1 MFYKVSAIIRSS
13 SLEAVEGNLQRAN
26 IRGITVTPVKGY
38 GDYKNFFAADWMKPF
53 VKIEIFTA
61 RGGAVADAIV
71 EAAHTGQPG
80 DGIVSIERTEDLIR
94 IRERRSVQVDETS

>member
-13 SLEAVEGNLQRAN
+13 SLEAVEEKLQRAN
-26 IRGITVTPVKGY
+26 ICGITVTPVKGY
-38 GDYKNFFAADWMKPF
+38 GDHKNFFAADWMKPF

-61 RGGAVADAIV
+61 RGRAVADAIV

-80 DGIVSIERTEDLIR
+80 DGIVAIERAEEIIR
-94 IRERRSVQVDETS
+94 IRERRSLQVHEAT

>member
-13 SLEAVEGNLQRAN
+13 SLEAVEKNLQQAN

-61 RGGAVADAIV
+61 RARAVANAIV
-71 EAAHTGQPG
+71 EAAHSGQPG
-80 DGIVSIERTEDLIR
+80 DGIVAIERAEDVIR
-94 IRERRSVQVDETS
+94 IRERRSLRNHEGS